1 MFRATNSPI
10 SISTV
15 APVGSRGGSL
25 YQNCTYSQKVLLG
38 MGEFVAQ
45 NMLG

>member
-1 MFRATNSPI
+1 MEL

-15 APVGSRGGSL
+15 APVGSRGGAL
-25 YQNCTYSQKVLLG
+25 YQKQYRLYSQKVFLR
-38 MGEFVAQ
+38 MGEFVAR